1 MSPSMYFS
9 STASPSNA
17 TPSAL
22 RTALRRDAAPTQFAG
37 QDPLGLVLRQKHTGE
52 RDVLEH
58 RQHPHGLEDLQ
69 RPGLHPNGFRVLR
82 WRGHRVGDATPD
94 PVPGQLDGGGQTHRT
109 RPGDQHIDVGFPVR
123 PPIMQPA
130 IGAAYRCPV
139 ARTPKTSGRFWK
151 LLGAS
156 TDKNRARTAEEVTAA
171 ADFEAKA
178 AALDD
183 EQLRKAAKLL
193 DLDAL
198 AESADIPQFLAIAR
212 EAAER
217 TTSLRPFDV
226 QLQGALRMLA
236 GDVVEMATGEGKTL
250 SGAIAAAGY
259 ALGGRHVHVISVN
272 DYLARRDAEWMG
284 PLLEAMGLTVGWIT
298 ESSTAEERRAAY
310 GCDVTY
316 ASVNEIGFDVLR
328 DQLVVD
334 VDDLVSP
341 NPDVALIDEAD
352 SVMVDEALVPL
363 VLAGTTHRE
372 QPRLE
377 IVALVGDMTAGV
389 DYAADADRRNIHLTD
404 AGAEKVEKA
413 LGGID
418 LYSEEHVATTL
429 TEVNV
434 ALHAHVLLQR
444 DVHYIVRDGAV
455 HLINSSRGRIATL
468 QRWPDGLQAAVE
480 AKEGIETTETGEVLD
495 TITVQA
501 LINRYPTVCGMT
513 GTALAAGEQ
522 LRQFYSLGV
531 SPIEPNTPNIRE
543 DEQDRVY
550 ITDAA
555 KIDGIIDHIA
565 EVHDTGRPV
574 LVGTQDVAESE
585 ELHRKLLRRG
595 IPAVVLNAKNDA
607 EEAAVIAEAGA
618 LGAVTVSTQMAG
630 RGTDIR
636 LGGSDESSH
645 DEVVELGGLHV
656 VGTGRHHTERLDN
669 QLRGRAG
676 RQGDPGSSMF
686 FASWEDD
693 VVVSHLDPGKLSMET
708 DQEMGDGRI
717 VSPKAATL
725 LDHAQ
730 RIAEG
735 KLLDVHAN
743 TWRYNQLIAQQRA
756 IIVERRN
763 KLLATPAAYEELQAL
778 APERADELSERLSPE
793 QLERISRQIMLYHL
807 DRGWADHLAYLADIR
822 ESIHLRALGRQNPL
836 DEFHRLAVDAF
847 GSLASNAVEA
857 AQQTFETADLV
868 DGGDHEF
875 DLDLSK
881 LARPTS
887 TWTYMVHDNPLQ
899 DDTLSVLSLP
909 GVFR

>member
-1 MSPSMYFS
+1 M
-9 STASPSNA
+9 
-17 TPSAL
+17 
-22 RTALRRDAAPTQFAG
+22 
-37 QDPLGLVLRQKHTGE
+37 
-52 RDVLEH
+52 
-58 RQHPHGLEDLQ
+58 
-69 RPGLHPNGFRVLR
+69 
-82 WRGHRVGDATPD
+82 
-94 PVPGQLDGGGQTHRT
+94 
-109 RPGDQHIDVGFPVR
+109 
-123 PPIMQPA
+123 
-130 IGAAYRCPV
+130 
-139 ARTPKTSGRFWK
+139 ARTPNTAKSGKLTGRFWK

-156 TDKNRARTAEEVTAA
+156 TDKNRAQSMGAVSAA
-171 ADFEAKA
+171 AEFEGKA
-178 AALDD
+178 AEFDD
-183 EQLRKAAKLL
+183 EQLHKAAQRLNL
-193 DLDAL
+193 DDL
-198 AESADIPQFLAIAR
+198 AESTDIPQFLALAR
-212 EAAER
+212 EAADR
-217 TTSLRPFDV
+217 ATGLRPFDV

-259 ALGGRHVHVISVN
+259 ALSGRHVHVISVN

-284 PLLEAMGLTVGWIT
+284 PLLQAMGLTVGWIT
-298 ESSTAEERRAAY
+298 EDSSAEHRRAAY

-341 NPDVALIDEAD
+341 QPDVALIDEAD
-352 SVMVDEALVPL
+352 SVLVDEALVPL

-372 QPRLE
+372 TPRPE
-377 IVALVGDMTAGV
+377 IVELVGTLTPGV
-389 DYAADADRRNIHLTD
+389 DYSADSDRRNIHLTED
-404 AGAEKVEKA
+404 GAVKVEKA

-418 LYSEEHVATTL
+418 LYSEEHVVSTL

-455 HLINSSRGRIATL
+455 QLINASRGRIAAL

-531 SPIEPNTPNIRE
+531 SPIATNAPNIRE
-543 DEQDRVY
+543 DEVDRVY
-550 ITDAA
+550 ITAAA
-555 KIDGIIDHIA
+555 KIDAIVDHIA
-565 EVHDTGRPV
+565 EVHASGRPV
-574 LVGTQDVAESE
+574 LVGTHDVAESE
-585 ELHRKLLRRG
+585 ELHHKLVRRG

-618 LGAVTVSTQMAG
+618 LNAVTVSTQMAG

-636 LGGSDESSH
+636 LGGSDGGAQTAAEKA
-645 DEVVELGGLHV
+645 VVELGGLHV

-676 RQGDPGSSMF
+676 RQGDPGSSVF
-686 FASWEDD
+686 FSSWQDELAE
-693 VVVSHLDPGKLSMET
+693 SHLEPGKLPTET
-708 DQEMGDGRI
+708 DEDGRI
-717 VSPKAATL
+717 ISDKVAAL

-730 RIAEG
+730 RVAEG
-735 KLLDVHAN
+735 RLLDVHAN

-756 IIVERRN
+756 IIVDRRN
-763 KLLATPAAYEELQAL
+763 TLLATPAAREELEQL
-778 APERADELSERLSPE
+778 APERFAQLVE
-793 QLERISRQIMLYHL
+793 QIGVDRLERICRQIMLYHL
-807 DRGWADHLAYLADIR
+807 DRGWADHQAYLADIR

-847 GSLASNAVEA
+847 GSLASNAIEA
-857 AQQTFETADLV
+857 AQQTFETADLLE
-868 DGGDHEF
+868 GDDNEF
-875 DLDLSK
+875 SLDLSK

-899 DDTLSVLSLP
+899 DDTLSALSLP

>member
-1 MSPSMYFS
+1 MARS
-9 STASPSNA
+9 SS
-17 TPSAL
+17 
-22 RTALRRDAAPTQFAG
+22 
-37 QDPLGLVLRQKHTGE
+37 
-52 RDVLEH
+52 
-58 RQHPHGLEDLQ
+58 
-69 RPGLHPNGFRVLR
+69 
-82 WRGHRVGDATPD
+82 
-94 PVPGQLDGGGQTHRT
+94 
-109 RPGDQHIDVGFPVR
+109 
-123 PPIMQPA
+123 
-130 IGAAYRCPV
+130 
-139 ARTPKTSGRFWK
+139 KTSQSAGTGQNRVSRGFWR

-156 TDKNRARTAEEVTAA
+156 TEKVKAQTLAEVQA
-171 ADFEAKA
+171 ADQFADKA
-178 AALDD
+178 AGLDA
-183 EQLRKAAKLL
+183 EQLAQAAQLL
-193 DLDAL
+193 HLDEL
-198 AESADIPQFLAIAR
+198 AESPDIPQFLAIAR

-217 TTSLRPFDV
+217 TTGLRPFDV
-226 QLQGALRMLA
+226 QLLGALRMMA

-259 ALGGRHVHVISVN
+259 ALAGRRVHVVTIN

-284 PLLEAMGLTVGWIT
+284 PLIEALGLTVGWIT
-298 ESSTAEERRAAY
+298 EDSTRAQRRAAY
-310 GCDVTY
+310 QCDVTY

-328 DQLVVD
+328 DQLVTD

-352 SVMVDEALVPL
+352 SVLVDEALVPL

-372 QPRLE
+372 TPKVA
-377 IVALVGDMTAGV
+377 IVQLVGKLTPGV
-389 DYAADADRRNIHLTD
+389 DYDTDADNRNVHLTET
-404 AGAEKVEKA
+404 GAQKVEKA

-455 HLINSSRGRIATL
+455 QLINASRGRIAAL

-480 AKEGIETTETGEVLD
+480 VKEGIETTETGEVLD

-501 LINRYPTVCGMT
+501 LINRYPRVCGMT

-531 SPIEPNTPNIRE
+531 SPIPPNTPTVRD
-543 DEQDRVY
+543 DEPDRVY
-550 ITDAA
+550 ITAGAKNDA
-555 KIDGIIDHIA
+555 IIDHII
-565 EVHDTGRPV
+565 EVHGSSQPI

-585 ELHRKLLRRG
+585 DLHERLLRRG
-595 IPAVVLNAKNDA
+595 VPAVVLNAKNDE
-607 EEAAVIAEAGA
+607 EEARVIAEAGK

-636 LGGSDESSH
+636 LGGSEAADDSPEKLQ
-645 DEVVELGGLHV
+645 VAELGGLHV
-656 VGTGRHHTERLDN
+656 IGTGRHSTERLDN

-676 RQGDPGSSMF
+676 RQGDPGSSVF
-686 FASWEDD
+686 FSSWEDD
-693 VVVSHLDPGKLSMET
+693 VVVANLENPKLPTECDET
-708 DQEMGDGRI
+708 GRI
-717 VSPKAATL
+717 TSPKANAL

-730 RIAEG
+730 RVAEG
-735 KLLDVHAN
+735 RLLDVHAN

-763 KLLATPAAYEELQAL
+763 TLLSTATAREELA
-778 APERADELSERLSPE
+778 ELSSDRYAELAEQVPE
-793 QLERISRQIMLYHL
+793 EDLERICRNIMLYHL
-807 DRGWADHLAYLADIR
+807 DRGWADHLAYLSDIR

-847 GSLASNAVEA
+847 THLAADAIEA
-857 AQQTFETADLV
+857 SQQTFETANVLEDEP
-868 DGGDHEF
+868 G
-875 DLDLSK
+875 LDLSK

-887 TWTYMVHDNPLQ
+887 TWTYMVHDNPMR
-899 DDTLSVLSLP
+899 DDSLSALSLP